1 MGEQIYTQTQ
11 FSFHLTTD
19 NRVQLDFIRIR
30 KRTTENERERERT
43 KRGVISLSVYV
54 FCILLTLL
62 FSRLRQLLTE
72 ERREQLQKN

>member
-1 MGEQIYTQTQ
+1 MMGEQIYTQTQ

-43 KRGVISLSVYV
+43 KRGVISLCV
-54 FCILLTLL
+54 CILYIANSAF
-62 FSRLRQLLTE
+62 FSLASIVD
-72 ERREQLQKN
+72 

>member
-30 KRTTENERERERT
+30 KRTTENEREREQNE
-43 KRGVISLSVYV
+43 VLSLSVYV